1 MLSIRILALAAFAIA
16 LSPSGMH
23 AASAGSQRD
32 VVGRALHLPETRAEG
47 REAIDAA
54 AAAAVV
60 GAISGQFGER
70 KVQVKLDHVDATP
83 NSLIES
89 DVSGN
94 GRLLIGDAGDD
105 DWLPFRFAC
114 LYDTATA
121 TASAPRLLIGGEIP
135 GQSLDADSTV
145 ARELREQVQA
155 RLQAEFQ
162 QQPVRFSLDSAAA
175 TETGKR
181 YTRIEARG
189 IADFGREGTTPAD
202 IHALY
207 DRRDRTWVRIVYELG
222 TTANRQ
228 GTASGG

>member
-1 MLSIRILALAAFAIA
+1 MLSIRILALAAFTTA
-16 LSPSGMH
+16 LSPSVMH
-23 AASAGSQRD
+23 AASTGSQPD
-32 VVGRALHLPETRAEG
+32 VVGRALRLPETRAEG

-70 KVQVKLDHVDATP
+70 KVQVKLDHVVATP

-89 DVSGN
+89 DVAGD
-94 GRLLIGDAGDD
+94 GRLLIGDGDD

-114 LYDTATA
+114 LYDTASA
-121 TASAPRLLIGGEIP
+121 IASAPRLLIGGDVP
-135 GQSLDADSTV
+135 GQSLDADSTI
-145 ARELREQVQA
+145 ARQLSEQVQA

-162 QQPVRFSLDSAAA
+162 EQPVRFSLDSAAA
-175 TETGKR
+175 LETGKR

-189 IADFGREGTTPAD
+189 IVDFGREGTTPAD

-207 DRRDRTWVRIVYELG
+207 DRRAHAWVRVAYELG

-228 GTASGG
+228 STASGG

>member
-1 MLSIRILALAAFAIA
+1 MLTIRILALAAFATA
-16 LSPSGMH
+16 LSPSVMH
-23 AASAGSQRD
+23 AASTGSHPD

-70 KVQVKLDHVDATP
+70 KVQVKLDHVATTP

-89 DVSGN
+89 DVAGD
-94 GRLLIGDAGDD
+94 GRLLLGDAGDD

-114 LYDTATA
+114 LYDTTSA
-121 TASAPRLLIGGEIP
+121 TASAPRLLIGGDVP
-135 GQSLDADSTV
+135 GRSLDADSTI
-145 ARELREQVQA
+145 ARQLREQVQA

-175 TETGKR
+175 LETGKR

-189 IADFGREGTTPAD
+189 IVDFGSEGTTPAD

-207 DRRDRTWVRIVYELG
+207 DRRGRAWVRVAYELG

>member
-1 MLSIRILALAAFAIA
+1 MLSIRILALAAFTTA
-16 LSPSGMH
+16 LSPSVMH
-23 AASAGSQRD
+23 AASTGSQPD
-32 VVGRALHLPETRAEG
+32 VVGRALRLPETRAEG

-70 KVQVKLDHVDATP
+70 KVQVKLDHVVATP

-89 DVSGN
+89 DVAGD
-94 GRLLIGDAGDD
+94 GRLLIGDGDD

-114 LYDTATA
+114 LYDTASA
-121 TASAPRLLIGGEIP
+121 TASAPRLLIGGDVP
-135 GQSLDADSTV
+135 GQSLDADSTI
-145 ARELREQVQA
+145 ARQLSEQVQA

-162 QQPVRFSLDSAAA
+162 EQPVRFSLDSAAA
-175 TETGKR
+175 LETGKR

-189 IADFGREGTTPAD
+189 IVDFGREGTTPAD

-207 DRRDRTWVRIVYELG
+207 DRRAHAWVRVAYELG

-228 GTASGG
+228 STASGG

>member
-1 MLSIRILALAAFAIA
+1 MLSIRILAFAAFAMA
-16 LSPSGMH
+16 LSPPAMH
-23 AASAGSQRD
+23 AASTGSQRD

-47 REAIDAA
+47 REAMDAA

-70 KVQVKLDHVDATP
+70 KVQVKLDHVAATP
-83 NSLIES
+83 NSLNES
-89 DVSGN
+89 DVAGD

-114 LYDTATA
+114 LYDTASA
-121 TASAPRLLIGGEIP
+121 TASAPRLLIGGDLP
-135 GQSLDADSTV
+135 GRSLDADS
-145 ARELREQVQA
+145 AISGQLREQVQA
-155 RLQAEFQ
+155 LLQAEFQ
-162 QQPVRFSLDSAAA
+162 EQPVRFSLDSAAA
-175 TETGKR
+175 LETGKR

-189 IADFGREGTTPAD
+189 IVDFGSEGTTPAD

-207 DRRDRTWVRIVYELG
+207 DRRDRAWLRVAYELG

-228 GTASGG
+228 SIASGG

>member
-1 MLSIRILALAAFAIA
+1 MRRKRIGLVGARGHTGAELIRLIAGHEGLALDFV
-16 LSPSGMH
+16 SS
-23 AASAGSQRD
+23 REW
-32 VVGRALHLPETRAEG
+32 VGQPVSDQVQG
-47 REAIDAA
+47 Y
-54 AAAAVV
+54 AVDLRY
-60 GAISGQFGER
+60 E
-70 KVQVKLDHVDATP
+70 
-83 NSLIES
+83 
-89 DVSGN
+89 
-94 GRLLIGDAGDD
+94 
-105 DWLPFRFAC
+105 
-114 LYDTATA
+114 
-121 TASAPRLLIGGEIP
+121 
-135 GQSLDADSTV
+135 SLDADATV

-228 GTASGG
+228 SIASGG

>member
-1 MLSIRILALAAFAIA
+1 MLSIRILALAAFAMA
-16 LSPSGMH
+16 LSPPVMH
-23 AASAGSQRD
+23 AASTGSHRD

-47 REAIDAA
+47 REAMDAA

-70 KVQVKLDHVDATP
+70 KVQVKLDHVATTP

-89 DVSGN
+89 DVAGD
-94 GRLLIGDAGDD
+94 GRLLLGDAGDD

-114 LYDTATA
+114 LYDTASA
-121 TASAPRLLIGGEIP
+121 TASAPRLLIGGDVP
-135 GQSLDADSTV
+135 GRSLDADSTISGQ
-145 ARELREQVQA
+145 LREQVQA

-162 QQPVRFSLDSAAA
+162 EQPVRFSLDSAAA
-175 TETGKR
+175 LETGKR

-189 IADFGREGTTPAD
+189 IVDFGSEGTTPAD

-207 DRRDRTWVRIVYELG
+207 DRRDRAWVRVAYELG

-228 GTASGG
+228 SIASGG